1 VLKLRSTGAPVKRVA
16 TQLGITTH
24 AVNKYSTT
32 AYRKLGVTNIG
43 TAVVEARRLDLI
55 PAVHPGGP
63 TGADQQIFDSLPAG
77 IYAKDLAG
85 RYTLSNRVAAA
96 RFGLTAAEV
105 LGKTAE
111 DIMDL
116 ATSKAV
122 RAADERA
129 LTDGKAESMLVIGA
143 HSYLDRKSALYS
155 DDGKVSGV
163 CGVAVDVT
171 DTPGPGQQYA
181 QVLDVIS
188 TLVRTTDPTFPP
200 VAAFLDAQVRELW
213 RDVGEGAIDLARIQ
227 EHFARTGA
235 DHYEARAMLEFLV
248 NSRNAGPAPATWN
261 AAVREVA
268 DVLRSERSIGV
279 HVVAH
284 LHLYEG
290 TVVASRQR
298 MSATVL
304 NLAFNAI
311 DAMPNGGELSIS
323 TFETDTHSCLAVR
336 DTGVGIPLEVR
347 AHIFEPAFTTKGERG
362 TGAGLYAVKRFV
374 DDANGNISVESE
386 PGVGTKI
393 TVCLPL
399 ISGAYTGTGT

>member
-1 VLKLRSTGAPVKRVA
+1 MLKLRSSGAPVKRVA
-16 TQLGITTH
+16 TELGITTH

-43 TAVVEARRLDLI
+43 TAVTEARRLSLI
-55 PAVHPGGP
+55 PTVAPD
-63 TGADQQIFDSLPAG
+63 GANRPDQQIFDSLPAG

-85 RYTLSNRVAAA
+85 RYTLCNRAAA
-96 RFGLTAAEV
+96 DWFGLTAAEV

-116 ATSKAV
+116 ETSKTV

-129 LTDGKAESMLVIGA
+129 LREGNANYRIVVGGHT
-143 HSYLDRKSALYS
+143 YLDHKSALYG

-181 QVLDVIS
+181 QVLDVIA
-188 TLVRTTDPTFPP
+188 TIVRTTDPTFPG
-200 VAAFLDAQVRELW
+200 VSDFLDAQIRELW
-213 RDVGEGAIDLARIQ
+213 RDVDQGAVDLARIQ
-227 EHFARTGA
+227 EHFIHTGA

-261 AAVREVA
+261 AAVRDVA
-268 DVLRSERSIGV
+268 DVLRSERNVDV

-290 TVVASRQR
+290 IVVASRQR
-298 MSATVL
+298 MSATVM

-311 DAMPNGGELSIS
+311 DAMPKGGELSIF
-323 TFETDTHSCLAVR
+323 TFETDTHSCLGVQ
-336 DTGVGIPLEVR
+336 DTGTGISPQVR
-347 AHIFEPAFTTKGERG
+347 EHIFEHGFTTKGERG

-374 DDANGNISVESE
+374 DDANGNIGVESE
-386 PGVGTKI
+386 PGVGTKV

-399 ISGAYTGTGT
+399 AQQPAPTG